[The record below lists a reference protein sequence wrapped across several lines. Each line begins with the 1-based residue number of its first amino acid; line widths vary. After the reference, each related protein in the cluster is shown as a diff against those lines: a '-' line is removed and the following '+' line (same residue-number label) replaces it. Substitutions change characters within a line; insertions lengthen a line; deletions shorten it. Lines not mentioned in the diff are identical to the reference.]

1 MSKTTSAQT
10 RHAAAGLAAAGL
22 LLAAG
27 GIMHPQADSGAG
39 YEEALAGMFD
49 ASAWTVSHALVLL
62 GFVVLAVSATTLVR
76 GLGQHLPAG
85 VRLAGW
91 AVAVGAGLG
100 AVESVPHLFAASEA
114 DALLGGDSTPL
125 TDLHALL
132 QVVTTPAVGLSIAAL
147 ALTSARDR
155 VLGNGRI
162 AAAVAV
168 VGGVALTLAGPLLF
182 FTEDPAFSPLFAGS
196 AALAVWLVLAGART
210 ARRLREDVTAG
221 HVDVVVAR

>member
-1 MSKTTSAQT
+1 MSMST
-10 RHAAAGLAAAGL
+10 RNRYAATGLAAAGL
-22 LLAAG
+22 LMAAG
-27 GIMHPQADSGAG
+27 GLMHPQADTGAG

-49 ASAWTVSHALVLL
+49 ASAWTLSHALVLL
-62 GFVVLAVSATTLVR
+62 GFVALAVSAATVVR
-76 GLGQHLPAG
+76 GLGDTWPAG

-91 AVAVGAGLG
+91 AVAVAAVLG

-114 DALLGGDSTPL
+114 DALRGGDATPL

-132 QVVTTPAVGLSIAAL
+132 QVVTTPAVGLSVAAL

-162 AAAVAV
+162 AAGVATA
-168 VGGVALTLAGPLLF
+168 GGVAFALAGPLLF
-182 FTEDPAFSPLFAGS
+182 VTDDPALSPLFAGS

-210 ARRLREDVTAG
+210 ARRLREDATPGRLDAVAAG
-221 HVDVVVAR
+221 